1 MKKLIAT
8 TALIATVAAPAFAGA
23 GKDQLAAL
31 AGVNGDNYTIA
42 ELVRLD
48 AAQAGND
55 YGTVNLIT
63 ANANGDTLSTQSG
76 VSNGEAQLAALA
88 GVEPGVYSVSQLV
101 RLSQAQTDN
110 DYGTIRLIESQAN
123 GETFSTQSGV
133 SAGDAQLAALVGV
146 TPGSL
151 TTAQMIRLD
160 NALSDG
166 DDTTANYILSQAR

>member
-8 TALIATVAAPAFAGA
+8 TALVATIAAPAFAGS

-31 AGVNGDNYTIA
+31 AGVDGANYTIA

-48 AAQAGND
+48 AAQSAND
-55 YGTVNLIT
+55 YGTVTLIN
-63 ANANGDTLSTQSG
+63 ANANGDTLSTQSS
-76 VSNGEAQLAALA
+76 VSGGEAQLAALA
-88 GVEPGVYSVSQLV
+88 GVESGVYSIAQLN
-101 RLSQAQTDN
+101 RLNQAIADN

-123 GETFSTQSGV
+123 GDTFSTQSGV

-151 TTAQMIRLD
+151 TTAQLIRLD